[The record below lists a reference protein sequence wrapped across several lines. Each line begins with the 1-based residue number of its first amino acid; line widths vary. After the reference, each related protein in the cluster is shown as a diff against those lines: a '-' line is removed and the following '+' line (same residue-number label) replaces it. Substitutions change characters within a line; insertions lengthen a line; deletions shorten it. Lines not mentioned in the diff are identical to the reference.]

1 MQIHGF
7 NKTTLLDYPGQVA
20 CTVFTGS
27 CNFRCPFC
35 QNSDL
40 VIDPSSQPVI
50 SEEEVFN
57 HLEKRKGIIKGI
69 CVTGGEPTLQKDLL
83 EFLKKV
89 KEKGLL
95 VKLDTN
101 GYRPDV
107 LKRAVEE
114 GMVDYVAMDVKSS
127 LPEYSKAAGIDVEVS
142 LIKES
147 IDFIKQSS
155 IDYEFRTTVTREL
168 HSKETFAEIATLLDG
183 AKRYYLQGYKES
195 ERVLVPGMSA
205 YSYEE
210 LEAFLPLFEGGIET
224 VGIRGLD
231 D

>member
-7 NKTTLLDYPGQVA
+7 NKTTLLDYPGLVA
-20 CTVFTGS
+20 CTIFTGS

-40 VIDPSSQPVI
+40 VLDPSSQPVI
-50 SEEEVFN
+50 PEEEVLS
-57 HLEKRKGIIKGI
+57 HLERRKGITKGI
-69 CVTGGEPTLQKDLL
+69 CVTGGEPTLQKDLP
-83 EFLKKV
+83 EFLKKI
-89 KEKGLL
+89 KEKNLL

-101 GYRPDV
+101 GYRPEV
-107 LKRAVEE
+107 LKKVVEE
-114 GMVDYVAMDVKSS
+114 GLVDYVAMDVKSS
-127 LPEYSKAAGIDVEVS
+127 LSGYSKAAGSDVEVS

-147 IDFIKQSS
+147 IDFIKHSS

-168 HSKETFAEIATLLDG
+168 HNKETFSEIANLLDG
-183 AKRYYLQGYKES
+183 AKKYFLQGYKES

-210 LEAFLPLFEGGIET
+210 LEAFLPLFTGKIET